1 MGVSIRPSFRLLIE
15 NSRDDERYLT
25 SDILPILHKTN
36 CLIPSFVVSHH
47 SFQGQRNGHLEGVL
61 RSMLVRYYELM
72 SQQMTL
78 HPSLDHREE
87 VRVVRGVRVKKTH
100 PNLTS
105 YCEVYNPLSL
115 IDDPEDGEREL
126 WTHELRSKMLRSF
139 GFEETALALFESDLG
154 DGDMGDRGTNAGRR
168 GEVDFSEL

>member
-1 MGVSIRPSFRLLIE
+1 
-15 NSRDDERYLT
+15 
-25 SDILPILHKTN
+25 
-36 CLIPSFVVSHH
+36 
-47 SFQGQRNGHLEGVL
+47 
-61 RSMLVRYYELM
+61 MLVRYYELM

-78 HPSLDHREE
+78 HPSLDHREEEE

-154 DGDMGDRGTNAGRR
+154 DGDRGERGTNAGCR
-168 GEVDFSEL
+168 GDHFSEL